1 MISSDIGQEKPRVA
15 CPSYTDAP
23 RRNKNEFRKAA
34 IRAGEAVSLPHRLLR
49 WDWYLNKMPHPAR
62 LHLNR
67 GVRHRILSGH
77 PWVFASEIDRVEGT
91 PEDGGT
97 IDLRSSKGE
106 FLGSAIYNSRSQI
119 VARRYAVEAVDLDA
133 AFLGARLEEALAY
146 RGPLEAGGARRLV
159 WSESDQ
165 LPGVI
170 VDRYDDVLVLQT
182 LTLAMSL
189 REGILADLL
198 ARKTGC
204 RVILARNDAPVRQ
217 LEGLPLERVVLQ
229 GDYAAPTRVRIAGIA
244 YELDLWSGQK
254 TGFYL
259 DQAENYAAIAAYARG
274 RRMLDCFT
282 NQGAFALT
290 AMQAGAASCRA
301 IDQSADALRHA
312 EATSQAAG
320 LKIDWVQANVFDL
333 LRQYEQKRETFD
345 LIVLDP
351 PSFTKTKGNKESALR
366 GYHELHLRALRLLT
380 PGGILAT
387 FSCSHH
393 VTAKDWSELLE
404 RAASET
410 GLTLRLRQRLGQS
423 FDHPVLVNVPETEY
437 LHGYVLEKVR
447 QVSAR

>member
-1 MISSDIGQEKPRVA
+1 MTHS
-15 CPSYTDAP
+15 
-23 RRNKNEFRKAA
+23 
-34 IRAGEAVSLPHRLLR
+34 
-49 WDWYLNKMPHPAR
+49 AR
-62 LHLNR
+62 LHLNK

-77 PWVFASEIDRVEGT
+77 PWVFASEVDRVEGT
-91 PEDGGT
+91 AEDGGT
-97 IDLRSSKGE
+97 VDLRSPKGE
-106 FLGSAIYNSRSQI
+106 FLGSAIYNSHSQI
-119 VARRYAVEAVDLDA
+119 VARRYATGTVALDA
-133 AFLGARLEEALAY
+133 ALIGSRLDAALAY
-146 RGPLEAGGARRLV
+146 RGPLAAGTARRLV

-165 LPGVI
+165 LPGLI

-182 LTLAMSL
+182 LTLAMSR
-189 REGILADLL
+189 RETTIANLL
-198 ARKTGC
+198 AEKTRC

-217 LEGLPLERVVLQ
+217 LEGLPLERTVLH
-229 GDYAAPTRVRIAGIA
+229 GTYAAPTRVRIAGIA

-259 DQAENYAAIAAYARG
+259 DQAENYAAVAAYAKG

-290 AMQAGAASCRA
+290 AMKAGAVSCRA
-301 IDQSADALRHA
+301 LDQSTDALRHA
-312 EATSQAAG
+312 EATARAEQ
-320 LKIDWVQANVFDL
+320 LKIEWVQANVFDL

-351 PSFTKTKGNKESALR
+351 PSFTKTKGNKTSALR

-393 VTAKDWSELLE
+393 VTDGDWSGLLE
-404 RAASET
+404 KAASET

-423 FDHPVLVNVPETEY
+423 SDHPVLVNVPETEY
-437 LHGYVLEKVR
+437 LHGYVLEKV
-447 QVSAR
+447 SPG